1 MMGEAFADAMFGP
14 GDPLDASKYF
24 LIFPDAIGT
33 GGSTKPSDGLRAG
46 FPQYNYD
53 DMVDLQHRVV
63 TEGLGIDH
71 VRLIFGYSMGG
82 MNVWTFGERYP
93 DFADALVPLA
103 ALPGPMAGRNWMLR
117 KLMIE
122 SVRRDPAW
130 MEGNYTEQPPD
141 LRIATIWFGLA
152 TYGGDQALYAKTPTN
167 EAATAM
173 VMDRLDN
180 AKVGD
185 ANDVM
190 YQWDSSRDFDPT
202 EGLDRI
208 KAHVLVINSDDDERN
223 PLELGILEAAMPKV
237 ANGEVLILPGSASTS
252 GHGTPMQAAMY
263 ADKLADWL
271 AKVPKMSAAARA
283 NGRRPGRTGAGRRV
297 WAPLRSWRSSA
308 GAGAA
313 GLPRPACAGGLWGRG
328 GRPLPLAS
336 SGPGPRFIPAAGRGS
351 PVRTASPKR

>member
-1 MMGEAFADAMFGP
+1 MLTRLCKTAAMAAAAMVLAIAASAADHPEPKEGDVILPSFTFHDGTTLNDVRLHYYTIGDPANEPVVLLHGTAGSGKSMMGEAFASTMFGP
-14 GDPLDASKYF
+14 GQPLDASKYF

-46 FPQYNYD
+46 FPSYNLD
-53 DMVDLQHRVV
+53 DMVDAQHRLL

-82 MNVWTFGERYP
+82 MNVWTWGERYP
-93 DFADALVPLA
+93 DYADALVPLA
-103 ALPGPMAGRNWMLR
+103 SLPAAMAGRNWMLR
-117 KLMIE
+117 KMMIE

-130 MEGNYTEQPPD
+130 MDGNYTEQPPD

-152 TYGGDQALYAKTPTN
+152 TFGGDQALWAKAPTN
-167 EAATAM
+167 EAASAM
-173 VMDRLDN
+173 VMDRLEN

-190 YQWDSSRDFDPT
+190 YQWDASRDFDPSG
-202 EGLDRI
+202 GLEKI

-223 PLELGILEAAMPKV
+223 PVSLGILEAAMPRI
-237 ANGEVLILPGSASTS
+237 ANGEVLMLPGSATTS

-271 AKVPKMSAAARA
+271 AKVPKM
-283 NGRRPGRTGAGRRV
+283 
-297 WAPLRSWRSSA
+297 
-308 GAGAA
+308 
-313 GLPRPACAGGLWGRG
+313 
-328 GRPLPLAS
+328 
-336 SGPGPRFIPAAGRGS
+336 
-351 PVRTASPKR
+351 